1 MFDKMTQS
9 MRNIEVCLSPE
20 LVHLFDLKGK
30 IAVVVDVLRATSCMV
45 TAMANG
51 VREIKPVCDLNVCK
65 ELQSKQGF
73 IGAAERNGVKEEGFK
88 FGNSPFSYIDNCV
101 ENERLAITTTNG
113 TVAIEKSKPAAEVV
127 IGAFLNKSA
136 VVSFILERDMDVVVV
151 CAGWKGQVNLEDTL
165 FAGALIAGLGEKY
178 NHNSDAALL
187 ALNAY
192 EKGREN
198 LCDYLANCNHVQ
210 RLSKM
215 KDVGKDIEFCLQ
227 EDIYKVV
234 PVLKGDV
241 LVAHYCGDKV
251 LV

>member
-1 MFDKMTQS
+1 

-20 LVHLFDLKGK
+20 LVHLFDLNGK
-30 IAVVVDVLRATSCMV
+30 IAVVVDILRATSCMV

-51 VREIKPVCDLNVCK
+51 VSEIKTVCDLNECK
-65 ELQSKQGF
+65 KLQSEHGF

-101 ENERLAITTTNG
+101 ENERLAMTTTNG
-113 TVAIEKSKPAAEVV
+113 TVAIEKSKTADEIV

-136 VVSFILERDMDVVVV
+136 VISYILEKNMDVVVV

-165 FAGALIAGLGEKY
+165 FAGALIEGLGDNY
-178 NHNSDAALL
+178 NHSSDAALL

-192 EKGREN
+192 ESGREN
-198 LCDYLANCNHVQ
+198 LCAYLANCNHVQ

-215 KDVGKDIEFCLQ
+215 KDIGKDIEFCLQ
-227 EDIYKVV
+227 EDVYQVV
-234 PVLKGDV
+234 PVLKNDV
-241 LVAHYCGDKV
+241 LVPHLCTV
-251 LV
+251 

>member
-1 MFDKMTQS
+1 

-51 VREIKPVCDLNVCK
+51 VKEIKPVCDLNVCK
-65 ELQSKQGF
+65 ELQLKGF

-101 ENERLAITTTNG
+101 QNERLAITTTNG
-113 TVAIEKSKPAAEVV
+113 TVAIEKSKLAEEVV

-136 VVSFILERDMDVVVV
+136 IVSYILERDMDVVVV

-165 FAGALIAGLGEKY
+165 FAGALIEALGEKY
-178 NHNSDAALL
+178 NHDSDAALL

-192 EKGREN
+192 EKGRGN
-198 LCDYLANCNHVQ
+198 LCEYLANCNHVQ

-227 EDIYKVV
+227 EDVYKVV
-234 PVLKGDV
+234 PVLKGDTIV
-241 LVAHYCGDKV
+241 SHHCDNKV